1 MVMALEFCAS
11 LAVHMIAANPLS
23 HASLLPSGSKIVN
36 ALCEEALNSQKYCSG
51 RLLVLEVWSARSVL
65 SDGWRW
71 WFIVLFSTFRG
82 RKMGNDV
89 ASLPLRCGC
98 PGWGVTR
105 KEVAWYL
112 L

>member
-1 MVMALEFCAS
+1 MVMPLEFCAS

-23 HASLLPSGSKIVN
+23 HASLLPSGSKVVN

-51 RLLVLEVWSARSVL
+51 RLLVLEECGVQDLYCQMAGDGGLL
-65 SDGWRW
+65 S
-71 WFIVLFSTFRG
+71 FSPPSE
-82 RKMGNDV
+82 V